1 MDYRPLDPED
11 ERFVRFAHDAFRP
24 QDGPD
29 LPDPDEM
36 PERFFAPRGLF
47 DGDDLV
53 TVCAHYPLQ
62 MTLRGVTEPVT
73 AISAVATPPEFRRRG
88 HVRRILT
95 DLARE
100 GREADIGF
108 SALWPFKYA
117 FYRKLGWAACSRFH
131 TYELPPAQ
139 LRGLDIEPAGQWER
153 ADPDDWE
160 ALQAV
165 TRAHTGDRTLYV
177 ERTEEWWRHGVF
189 ESWGKDPY
197 VFLWRDE
204 AGEPGAYVVYRV
216 SDTGEGYDRELDA
229 LDVAARDHAATEQ
242 VLDFL
247 GNHDSQVIS
256 VEFHLPDDIDLL
268 DRVED
273 PRAVTY
279 RVKPGPMLRVEDPTA
294 IARLPL
300 GTVSDRLVF
309 AVEDP
314 LGVAD
319 GTYALDVADGRATC
333 EGTDETPDLTVEV
346 GALTQ
351 LVVGY
356 RSTTDLVRA
365 GDLDTADEIA
375 ARLDALFPPER
386 TYLREGF

>member
-1 MDYRPLDPED
+1 MDYRPLDPD
-11 ERFVRFAHDAFRP
+11 DARFLRFVHDAFSP
-24 QDGPD
+24 QSGPD
-29 LPDPDEM
+29 LPDSDEL
-36 PERFFAPRGLF
+36 PENIFAPRGLF
-47 DGDDLV
+47 DGEELV

-62 MTLRGVTEPVT
+62 MNLRGVTEPVT

-95 DLARE
+95 DLAEE
-100 GREADIGF
+100 GRGEGIGF

-117 FYRKLGWAACSRFH
+117 FYRKLGWVAGSRFH

-153 ADPDDWE
+153 AEADDWA

-177 ERTEEWWRHGVF
+177 ERTEEWWRHDVF
-189 ESWGKDPY
+189 ESWGTDPY
-197 VFLWRDE
+197 VFLWRDD
-204 AGEPGAYVVYRV
+204 AGEPSAYVVYRV
-216 SDTGEGYDRELDA
+216 SKIGEGRDRELSA

-247 GNHDSQVIS
+247 GNHDSQVVS

-279 RVKPGPMLRVEDPTA
+279 RVKPGPMVRVEDPTA

-300 GTVSDRLVF
+300 GPVSDRLVF

-314 LGVAD
+314 LGVAA
-319 GTYALDVADGRATC
+319 GTYALTVDDGRATC
-333 EGTDETPDLTVEV
+333 EPSDEAPDLTIEV
-346 GALTQ
+346 GALSQ

-356 RSTTDLVRA
+356 RRATDLVRA
-365 GDLDTADEIA
+365 GDLDASTDLA